1 MICRTYRILLAKIK
15 SRRIYLLKKMNVY
28 GVRNWC
34 TKSEKNNKPF
44 SVSISLERNGQTGTR
59 KRYNLLAE
67 VDKSN

>member
-1 MICRTYRILLAKIK
+1 
-15 SRRIYLLKKMNVY
+15 MNVY

-34 TKSEKNNKPF
+34 TNSEKNNEPF